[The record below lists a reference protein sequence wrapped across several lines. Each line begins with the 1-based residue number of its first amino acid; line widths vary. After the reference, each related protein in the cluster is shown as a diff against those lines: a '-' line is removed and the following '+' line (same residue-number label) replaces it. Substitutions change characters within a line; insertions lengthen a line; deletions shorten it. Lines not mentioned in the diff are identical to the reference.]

1 MSDCILLSVS
11 GQTPQIITETLC
23 SLRMA
28 ERTVR
33 DIYVV
38 TTRPGKENIERMLLG
53 INRKTGERGNDIFI
67 EMSREYGWPD
77 LTLKEE
83 NILVF
88 RDSQNHELEDIR
100 TDQDE
105 GIAADFLFKTLR
117 DLIEKFP
124 ETPVVASIA
133 GGRKTMSYLMG
144 SVMSILGRRD
154 DELTHVL
161 VDPRYEAIDAVKSGG
176 QFFYRCKNSRKFYTR
191 SGEEL
196 DGATA
201 EVELSSIPF
210 IRMGHFLKDSKQWGK
225 LMASGNRDN
234 IYSEAINYINSE
246 MTVSPED
253 VYVTLDWQDAA
264 LDIEV
269 RKDIRPARY
278 RAELTPIQFAFYALI
293 LCYRKKLA
301 EVFGDN
307 GRLLAE
313 SGNLPTPP
321 NKQMLLLDI
330 GKELK
335 TLFQNWLYLFSL
347 LPADPFTDTGKY
359 CRSKMQLDVD
369 KVINGV
375 NRNFAS
381 GKKEQDAYTLEE
393 PIDTIACDEPLWGAF
408 EGSYD
413 AVYYA
418 WEHYKNEAALNH
430 RMRKGIGQVLGD
442 RKSEQFDHTM
452 DSFFVAQYNLWRK
465 MVTGINAAVQNSGCP
480 EAVSAL
486 VSVSEKASCYVIG
499 RFEKTKF
506 SFESGLRDDQFNMGE
521 INPVQFIKFE
531 A

>member
-28 ERTVR
+28 GRTVR

-77 LTLKEE
+77 LTLKEG

-196 DGATA
+196 DGASA

-210 IRMGHFLKDSKQWGK
+210 IRMGHFLKDSKQWGR

-246 MTVSPED
+246 MTISPED

-278 RAELTPIQFAFYALI
+278 RAELTPIQFALYALI
-293 LCYRKKLA
+293 LCYRKNFDEL
-301 EVFGDN
+301 FGAGNMPADTD
-307 GRLLAE
+307 
-313 SGNLPTPP
+313 NLPTPP
-321 NKQMLLLDI
+321 NKQMVFLNI
-330 GKELK
+330 AKELK
-335 TLFQNWLYLFSL
+335 MLFQNWLYLFSL
-347 LPADPFTDTGKY
+347 LPADPFSSAGIN
-359 CRSKMQLDVD
+359 CRSEMQREVD
-369 KVINGV
+369 KVINEV
-375 NRNFAS
+375 NHNFAS

-393 PIDTIACDEPLWGAF
+393 PVESYMIDESLRGAF
-408 EGSYD
+408 EGAYEL
-413 AVYYA
+413 VFEA
-418 WEHYKNEAALNH
+418 WDKYKNKAELNP

-442 RKSEQFDHTM
+442 RKAEQFDHTM
-452 DSFFVAQYNLWRK
+452 NSFFVSQYNLWRK
-465 MVTGINAAVQNSGCP
+465 METGINTAIQKSGCP

-486 VSVSEKASCYVIG
+486 VSVCEKDNCYVIG

-506 SFESGLRDDQFNMGE
+506 SFESGLRDDQFNMGDM
-521 INPVQFIKFE
+521 NPIQFAKLE

>member
-23 SLRMA
+23 CLRTA
-28 ERTVR
+28 GRAVR

-53 INRKTGERGNDIFI
+53 LNRETGMRDRDIFI

-117 DLIEKFP
+117 DLMEEFP

-161 VDPRYEAIDAVKSGG
+161 VDPRYEAIDTEKSGG
-176 QFFYRCKNSRKFYTR
+176 QFFYRTKNSRTFYTR
-191 SGEEL
+191 QGEKL
-196 DGATA
+196 DGTA
-201 EVELSSIPF
+201 AEAELSSIPF
-210 IRMGHFLKDSKQWGK
+210 IRMGHFLKDSRQWSR

-253 VYVTLDWQDAA
+253 VYVTLDWQNAA

-293 LCYRKKLA
+293 LCYRKNLA
-301 EVFGDN
+301 QVFGDN
-307 GRLLAE
+307 GSMLAE

-321 NKQMLLLDI
+321 NKQMVLLQI

-347 LPADPFTDTGKY
+347 LPADPFADAGKE
-359 CRSKMQLDVD
+359 CRAKLQRDVA
-369 KVINGV
+369 KIINGV
-375 NRNFAS
+375 NRNFAA
-381 GKKEQDAYTLEE
+381 GKMEQDAYTLEE
-393 PIDTIACDEPLWGAF
+393 PIETIACEEPLWGAF
-408 EGSYD
+408 EGVYD
-413 AVYYA
+413 AVFYV
-418 WEHYKNEAALNH
+418 WEKYKNEAGLNH

-442 RKSEQFDHTM
+442 RKAEQFDHTM
-452 DSFFVAQYNLWRK
+452 ESFFVSQYNLWRK
-465 MVTGINAAVQNSGCP
+465 MEMGINAAIQNSKWP

-486 VSVSEKASCYVIG
+486 VSVSEKDSCYVIG

-506 SFESGLRDDQFNMGE
+506 SFESGLRDHQFNMGD
-521 INPVQFIKFE
+521 INPVQFLKFE